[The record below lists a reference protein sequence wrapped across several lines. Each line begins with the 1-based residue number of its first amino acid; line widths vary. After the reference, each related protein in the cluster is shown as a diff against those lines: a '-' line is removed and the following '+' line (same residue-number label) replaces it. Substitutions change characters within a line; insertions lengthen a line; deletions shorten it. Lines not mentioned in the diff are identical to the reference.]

1 MVTFERS
8 QRSFHGD
15 VVRVERTIDLVLMI
29 IFFIF
34 LLLSHH
40 FERRANP
47 FKILDQPFH
56 FLLTW
61 HLVPI
66 FLLLFSLCWII
77 YKIIFSFQF
86 HPLSF
91 FLSFKF
97 DSHSFDCYC
106 FVCDHFIN
114 CLFFNLILFCFFSI
128 SN

>member
-56 FLLTW
+56 FLLT
-61 HLVPI
+61 
-66 FLLLFSLCWII
+66 
-77 YKIIFSFQF
+77 
-86 HPLSF
+86 
-91 FLSFKF
+91 
-97 DSHSFDCYC
+97 
-106 FVCDHFIN
+106 
-114 CLFFNLILFCFFSI
+114 
-128 SN
+128 